1 MVTRPEPTS
10 AAATSDCIE
19 EVEIAGHIIDSLIL
33 PKVLDTITAGGG
45 AFRIKQITIGQA
57 RHDPSYA
64 LVEVRASSPGPLAR
78 ILEQIADHGAVPT
91 TTQDCRLA
99 EADMDGV
106 FPEGFYSTTNQRT
119 EVRLGGEWVEVADQE
134 MDCGV
139 VVEGAGQGARSQA
152 SASKQP
158 LASSSPLP
166 AATARC
172 IPMIDVR
179 RGMQIVLGHAGVRV
193 LPLDRDEVRP
203 HDFTFM
209 SSGVSTEKPK
219 GALVRDIAR
228 ELVANKRRSGKTL
241 LVGGPAIVH
250 TGSGPILCDL
260 IRRGYIH
267 KLFAGNALA
276 THDIEQALFGTSLGV
291 QLEDASIADAGH
303 EHHLRAINRIR
314 RCGSI
319 RKAVEQGVLK
329 SGIMH
334 TCVEHHVDFLL
345 AGSIRDDGPLPDV
358 IADVLVAQA
367 EMRTRI
373 KDVDYC
379 LMIATMLHSVAVGN
393 LLPARVKVVCIDIN
407 PSTVIKL
414 SDRGSFQTV
423 GLVTDVEPFLRALV
437 QEIDALEGK

>member
-1 MVTRPEPTS
+1 MAKNPDQSTGT
-10 AAATSDCIE
+10 AANDHFE

-33 PKVLDTITAGGG
+33 PKVLDTITASGGM
-45 AFRIKQITIGQA
+45 FRIKRITVGQA
-57 RHDPSYA
+57 RSDPSYA
-64 LVEVRASSPGPLAR
+64 LVEVRAASAELLAR
-78 ILEQIADHGAVPT
+78 ILAQIADHGAVPT

-99 EADMDGV
+99 PADMDGA

-139 VVEGAGQGARSQA
+139 VVDESRNS
-152 SASKQP
+152 
-158 LASSSPLP
+158 
-166 AATARC
+166 ARC
-172 IPMIDVR
+172 LPMIDVK
-179 RGMQIVLGHAGVRV
+179 RGLSIVLGHAGTRV
-193 LPLDRDEVRP
+193 YPQDRGEVR

-219 GALVRDIAR
+219 GALVREIAR
-228 ELVANKRRSGKTL
+228 ELVANRRSGGKTL

-276 THDIEQALFGTSLGV
+276 THDIEQALYGTSLGV
-291 QLEDASIADAGH
+291 HLEDASIADAGH

-319 RKAVEQGVLK
+319 RKAVDEGVLT

-334 TCVEHHVDFLL
+334 ACIEHDVDFLL

-358 IADVLVAQA
+358 ITDVLVAQA
-367 EMRTRI
+367 EMRAKI

-393 LLPARVKVVCIDIN
+393 LLPARIKVVCVDIN

-423 GLVTDVEPFLRALV
+423 GLVTDVEPFLRALT
-437 QEIDALEGK
+437 QEIDALKLK

>member
-1 MVTRPEPTS
+1 MTNQSTPGPAEHFE
-10 AAATSDCIE
+10 D
-19 EVEIAGHIIDSLIL
+19 VEIEGHIIDSLIL

-45 AFRIKQITIGQA
+45 TFHIKRIAVGQA
-57 RHDPSYA
+57 RNDPSYA
-64 LVEVRASSPGPLAR
+64 LVEVRAASDELLTRLLA
-78 ILEQIADHGAVPT
+78 QIADHGAVPT
-91 TTQDCRLA
+91 TKQDCRLA
-99 EADMDGV
+99 AADMDGA

-119 EVRLGGEWVEVADQE
+119 EVRLGGQWIEIADQE

-139 VVEGAGQGARSQA
+139 VVDAEKKS
-152 SASKQP
+152 
-158 LASSSPLP
+158 
-166 AATARC
+166 ARC
-172 IPMIDVR
+172 VPMIDVR

-193 LPLDRDEVRP
+193 YPQDRGEVRP

-219 GALVRDIAR
+219 GALIRDIAR
-228 ELVANKRRSGKTL
+228 DLVANKRAGKKTL
-241 LVGGPAIVH
+241 MVGGPAIVH
-250 TGSGPILCDL
+250 TGSGPLVCDL

-276 THDIEQALFGTSLGV
+276 THDIEQSLYGTSLGV
-291 QLEDASIADAGH
+291 HLEDASIAEAGH
-303 EHHLRAINRIR
+303 EHHLRAINTIR

-319 RKAVEQGVLK
+319 RNAVEQGVLK

-334 TCVEHHVDFLL
+334 ECVRQNVDFLL

-358 IADVLVAQA
+358 ITDVLVAQA
-367 EMRTRI
+367 EMRSRI

-393 LLPARVKVVCIDIN
+393 LLPARIKVVCIDIN

-414 SDRGSFQTV
+414 SDRGSFQTI
-423 GLVTDVEPFLRALV
+423 GIVTDVEPFLRALV
-437 QEIDALEGK
+437 QEINQMEVSK